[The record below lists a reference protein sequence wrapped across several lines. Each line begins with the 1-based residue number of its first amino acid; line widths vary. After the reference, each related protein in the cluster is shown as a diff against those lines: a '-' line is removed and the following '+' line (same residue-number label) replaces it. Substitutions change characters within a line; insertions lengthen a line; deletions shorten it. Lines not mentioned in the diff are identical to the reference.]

1 MDKNINKQ
9 NVYISEEEN
18 TLNWIEIQSSFKKSF
33 GNEIYN
39 SWLQKISLVKEYND
53 YLILG
58 VPTRFFRDWIVSRYL
73 DKILEQV
80 KSFKLSLNRIEF
92 KIIEENKQNQEL
104 IKIDQLNKVT
114 EIKDSIL
121 NYNRLNPNLSFESFI
136 KGKSN
141 EIALSY
147 SKKVCDY
154 VSRYNP
160 LYICGG
166 VGLGKTHLLNA
177 IGLETQKDNNVM
189 FISAERFMYHF
200 IKSIKKNDMVNFKDF
215 FRKSSVFI
223 IDDIQFISGKES
235 LQEEFFH
242 TFNSLIEKGS
252 QIIISSDRPPMKL
265 DRVQER
271 IKSRLSGGLVVDIE
285 APDLD
290 LKIKILKKKIEEIQ
304 NQFKENIDL
313 SDEVINYIASES
325 KTNIRELIGVLN
337 RVIAFSRVHN
347 KVLTTVDCKNIL
359 KDVFSQIRVIT
370 VDKIQNIVSNYFN
383 IALSDMLSQRRSRPL
398 ARPRQIAMYLAK
410 KMTSRSLPEIGR
422 RFANRDHTTV
432 IHAVKTITR
441 LSDQDDEMK
450 KILIKLKVFC
460 WNSEEMQFIVK
471 RDILL
476 KSLNFVQG
484 VVEKKNTLPILSN
497 VLLQLKEKKL
507 TIVATDLDIVFHDEI
522 EDVKVLKEGSTTTSA
537 AILYDILRKISSNS
551 ELNFDLKNENKLSL
565 KE

>member
-1 MDKNINKQ
+1 MDKNNFKK
-9 NVYISEEEN
+9 NNLHSSEEEN
-18 TLNWIEIQSSFKKSF
+18 TLKWEEVQKGFKDTF
-33 GNEIYN
+33 GSEVYN
-39 SWLQKISLVKEYND
+39 SWLQKLTLIKEFND

-92 KIIEENKQNQEL
+92 KIIEENRQNQDL
-104 IKIDQLNKVT
+104 IKIDELNKVT

-121 NYNRLNPNLSFESFI
+121 NYNRLNPNLNFNSFI

-141 EIALSY
+141 DIAVSY
-147 SKKVCDY
+147 AKKVCEHL
-154 VSRYNP
+154 SRYNP
-160 LYICGG
+160 LYISGG

-177 IGLETQKDNNVM
+177 IGLELQNDNNVM

-242 TFNSLIEKGS
+242 TFNSLMDKGS
-252 QIIISSDRPPMKL
+252 QIIISSDRHPMKL

-271 IKSRLSGGLVVDIE
+271 IKSRLAGGLVVDIDV
-285 APDLD
+285 PDFE
-290 LKIKILKKKIEEIQ
+290 LKAEIIKKKIEEIQ
-304 NQFKENIDL
+304 SQFKENINL
-313 SDEVINYIASES
+313 NDEVINYIASEC

-347 KVLTTVDCKNIL
+347 KSLDIGDCKKIL
-359 KDVFSQIRVIT
+359 RDVFSQIKVIT
-370 VDKIQNIVSNYFN
+370 VDKIQNTVSNFFN
-383 IALSDMLSQRRSRPL
+383 IALSEMLSQRRSRPL
-398 ARPRQIAMYLAK
+398 ARPRQIAMFLAK
-410 KMTSRSLPEIGR
+410 KMTTRSLPEIGR

-441 LSDQDDEMK
+441 LSEQDDEMK
-450 KILIKLKVFC
+450 KNISQI
-460 WNSEEMQFIVK
+460 
-471 RDILL
+471 
-476 KSLNFVQG
+476 KSL
-484 VVEKKNTLPILSN
+484 
-497 VLLQLKEKKL
+497 LL
-507 TIVATDLDIVFHDEI
+507 
-522 EDVKVLKEGSTTTSA
+522 
-537 AILYDILRKISSNS
+537 
-551 ELNFDLKNENKLSL
+551 EN
-565 KE
+565 

>member
-1 MDKNINKQ
+1 MEKNNIKKN
-9 NVYISEEEN
+9 NVYISEEEK
-18 TLNWIEIQSSFKKSF
+18 TLSWDEIQLSFKKTF
-33 GNEIYN
+33 GGEIYT
-39 SWLQKISLVKEYND
+39 SWLQKITLVKEYND
-53 YLILG
+53 YLVLG

-92 KIIEENKQNQEL
+92 KIIEESKNSSDL
-104 IKIDQLNKVT
+104 TKIDELNKVT

-121 NYNRLNPNLSFESFI
+121 NYNRLNTNLNFANFI
-136 KGKSN
+136 EGNSN
-141 EIALSY
+141 DIALSY
-147 SKKVCDY
+147 SKKVCEHI
-154 VSRYNP
+154 SRYNP

-177 IGLETQKDNNVM
+177 IGLELQSENNVM

-242 TFNSLIEKGS
+242 TFNSLMDKGS
-252 QIIISSDRPPMKL
+252 QIIISADRSPMKL

-271 IKSRLSGGLVVDIE
+271 IKSRLAGGLVVDIDV
-285 APDLD
+285 PDLE
-290 LKIKILKKKIEEIQ
+290 LKIKIIKKKILEIQ
-304 NQFKENIDL
+304 SQFKENINL
-313 SDEVINYIASES
+313 SDEVINYIANES
-325 KTNIRELIGVLN
+325 KTNIRELIGILN

-347 KVLTTVDCKNIL
+347 KILSISDCKNIL

-383 IALSDMLSQRRSRPL
+383 IPLSEMLSQRRSRPL

-410 KMTSRSLPEIGR
+410 KMTTRSLPEIGR

-441 LSDQDDEMK
+441 LSEQDDEMK
-450 KILIKLKVFC
+450 KNINQI
-460 WNSEEMQFIVK
+460 
-471 RDILL
+471 
-476 KSLNFVQG
+476 KSL
-484 VVEKKNTLPILSN
+484 
-497 VLLQLKEKKL
+497 LLEQQ
-507 TIVATDLDIVFHDEI
+507 
-522 EDVKVLKEGSTTTSA
+522 
-537 AILYDILRKISSNS
+537 
-551 ELNFDLKNENKLSL
+551 
-565 KE
+565 

>member
-1 MDKNINKQ
+1 MQIFLKGSLNESSTIYPMEKNNYKKQ
-9 NVYISEEEN
+9 QNIYVSEEEN
-18 TLNWIEIQSSFKKSF
+18 TLDWTEIQNAFKKTF
-33 GNEIYN
+33 GTEIYN
-39 SWLQKISLVKEYND
+39 SWLQKISLLKEYND

-80 KSFKLSLNRIEF
+80 KAFKLSLNRIEF
-92 KIIEENKQNQEL
+92 KIIEESKGNQDL

-121 NYNRLNPNLSFESFI
+121 NYNRLNPSLNFENFI
-136 KGKSN
+136 KGQSN
-141 EIALSY
+141 DIALSY
-147 SKKVCDY
+147 SKKVCEH

-177 IGLETQKDNNVM
+177 IGLDLQGENNVM

-242 TFNSLIEKGS
+242 TFNSLMDKGS
-252 QIIISSDRPPMKL
+252 QIIISADRSPTKL

-271 IKSRLSGGLVVDIE
+271 LKSRLAGGLVVDIE
-285 APDLD
+285 TPDIE
-290 LKIKILKKKIEEIQ
+290 LKEKIIRKKLFEIQ
-304 NQFKENIDL
+304 NQFKENISL
-313 SDEVINYIASES
+313 NDEVINYIASES
-325 KTNIRELIGVLN
+325 KTNIRDLIGILN
-337 RVIAFSRVHN
+337 RIIAFSRVHN
-347 KVLTTVDCKNIL
+347 KILTIEDCKNIL
-359 KDVFSQIRVIT
+359 KDVFSQIKVVTI
-370 VDKIQNIVSNYFN
+370 DKIQNIVSNYFN
-383 IALSDMLSQRRSRPL
+383 IALSEMLSQRRSRPL

-410 KMTSRSLPEIGR
+410 KLTTRSLPEIGR

-441 LSDQDDEMK
+441 LSEQDDEMK
-450 KILIKLKVFC
+450 KNINQI
-460 WNSEEMQFIVK
+460 
-471 RDILL
+471 
-476 KSLNFVQG
+476 KSL
-484 VVEKKNTLPILSN
+484 
-497 VLLQLKEKKL
+497 LLEQ
-507 TIVATDLDIVFHDEI
+507 
-522 EDVKVLKEGSTTTSA
+522 
-537 AILYDILRKISSNS
+537 
-551 ELNFDLKNENKLSL
+551 
-565 KE
+565 

>member
-1 MDKNINKQ
+1 MFKGISLRINYMDKNNNKKL
-9 NVYISEEEN
+9 NVYISEEEK
-18 TLNWIEIQSSFKKSF
+18 TLNWEDIQNSFKKTF
-33 GNEIYN
+33 GNEIYT
-39 SWLQKISLVKEYND
+39 SWLQKISLIKEYND

-92 KIIEENKQNQEL
+92 KIIEENRNTQEL
-104 IKIDQLNKVT
+104 TKIEELSKIT

-121 NYNRLNPNLSFESFI
+121 NYNRLNPNLSFDNFI
-136 KGKSN
+136 LGKSN
-141 EIALSY
+141 EVALSY
-147 SKKVCDY
+147 SKRVCEHL
-154 VSRYNP
+154 SRYNP

-177 IGLETQKDNNVM
+177 IGLNLQSENNVM

-223 IDDIQFISGKES
+223 IDDIQFIRGKES

-242 TFNSLIEKGS
+242 TFNSLMDKGS
-252 QIIISSDRPPMKL
+252 QIIISADRTPMKL

-271 IKSRLSGGLVVDIE
+271 IKSRLAGGLVVDIE
-285 APDLD
+285 VPDLE
-290 LKIKILKKKIEEIQ
+290 LKTKIIKKKILEIQ
-304 NQFKENIDL
+304 NQFKENINL
-313 SDEVINYIASES
+313 SDNVIEYIANES
-325 KTNIRELIGVLN
+325 KTNIRELIGILN

-347 KVLTTVDCKNIL
+347 KILTTADCRNIL

-383 IALSDMLSQRRSRPL
+383 IPLNDMLSQRRSRPL

-410 KMTSRSLPEIGR
+410 KMTTRSLPEIGR

-441 LSDQDDEMK
+441 LIEQDDEMK
-450 KILIKLKVFC
+450 KNI
-460 WNSEEMQFIVK
+460 
-471 RDILL
+471 
-476 KSLNFVQG
+476 G
-484 VVEKKNTLPILSN
+484 
-497 VLLQLKEKKL
+497 QLKNL
-507 TIVATDLDIVFHDEI
+507 L
-522 EDVKVLKEGSTTTSA
+522 L
-537 AILYDILRKISSNS
+537 
-551 ELNFDLKNENKLSL
+551 ENQN
-565 KE
+565 

>member
-1 MDKNINKQ
+1 MENKNIKKQ
-9 NVYISEEEN
+9 NVYVSEEEK
-18 TLNWIEIQSSFKKSF
+18 TLNWDEIQNTFKKIF
-33 GNEIYN
+33 GSEIYN
-39 SWLQKISLVKEYND
+39 SWLQKITLVKEYND
-53 YLILG
+53 YLVLG

-80 KSFKLSLNRIEF
+80 KSLKLSLNRIEF
-92 KIIEENKQNQEL
+92 KIIEENKHGPEF
-104 IKIDQLNKVT
+104 IKIDELNKVT

-121 NYNRLNPNLSFESFI
+121 NYNRLNPNLKFESFI
-136 KGKSN
+136 QGKSN
-141 EIALSY
+141 DIALSY
-147 SKKVCDY
+147 SKKVCDHI
-154 VSRYNP
+154 SRYNP

-177 IGLETQKDNNVM
+177 IGLELQNNNNVM

-242 TFNSLIEKGS
+242 TFNSLMDKGS
-252 QIIISSDRPPMKL
+252 QIIISADRDPTKL

-271 IKSRLSGGLVVDIE
+271 IKSRLSGGLVVDIDV
-285 APDLD
+285 PDLE
-290 LKIKILKKKIEEIQ
+290 LKVKIIKKKIEEIQ
-304 NQFKENIDL
+304 SQFKENISL

-325 KTNIRELIGVLN
+325 KTNVRELIGVLN

-347 KVLTTVDCKNIL
+347 KILTISDCKNIL
-359 KDVFSQIRVIT
+359 KDVFNQIRVIT

-383 IALSDMLSQRRSRPL
+383 IALSEMLSQRRSRPL

-410 KMTSRSLPEIGR
+410 KMTTRSLPEIGR

-441 LSDQDDEMK
+441 LSEQDDEMK
-450 KILIKLKVFC
+450 KNII
-460 WNSEEMQFIVK
+460 QI
-471 RDILL
+471 
-476 KSLNFVQG
+476 KSL
-484 VVEKKNTLPILSN
+484 
-497 VLLQLKEKKL
+497 LLEQ
-507 TIVATDLDIVFHDEI
+507 
-522 EDVKVLKEGSTTTSA
+522 
-537 AILYDILRKISSNS
+537 
-551 ELNFDLKNENKLSL
+551 
-565 KE
+565 

>member
-1 MDKNINKQ
+1 MDNKFKKQ
-9 NVYISEEEN
+9 NVFISEEEK
-18 TLNWIEIQSSFKKSF
+18 TLNWEDIQLAFKKSF
-33 GNEIYN
+33 GSEIYE
-39 SWLQKISLVKEYND
+39 SWLKKISLIKEYND

-92 KIIEENKQNQEL
+92 KIIEENSQSQEF
-104 IKIDQLNKVT
+104 IKIEEINKVT

-121 NYNRLNPNLSFESFI
+121 NYNRLNPNLNFESFVQ
-136 KGKSN
+136 GKSN
-141 EIALSY
+141 DIALSY
-147 SKKVCDY
+147 SKKVCEQL
-154 VSRYNP
+154 SRYNP
-160 LYICGG
+160 LYLCGG

-177 IGLETQKDNNVM
+177 IGLELQSENNVM

-223 IDDIQFISGKES
+223 IDDVQFLSGKDS

-242 TFNSLIEKGS
+242 TFDSLMDKGS
-252 QIIISSDRPPMKL
+252 QIIISADRAPMKL
-265 DRVQER
+265 DRVQDR
-271 IKSRLSGGLVVDIE
+271 IKSRLAGGLIVDIE

-290 LKIKILKKKIEEIQ
+290 LKVKIIKKKIEEIES
-304 NQFKENIDL
+304 QFKESTKLN
-313 SDEVINYIASES
+313 DEVINYIANES

-347 KVLTTVDCKNIL
+347 RVLTVNDCKNIL
-359 KDVFSQIRVIT
+359 KDVFNQIRVIT
-370 VDKIQNIVSNYFN
+370 VDKIQNVVSNFFN
-383 IALSDMLSQRRSRPL
+383 IPLSEMLSQRRSRPL

-432 IHAVKTITR
+432 IHAVKTISR

-450 KILIKLKVFC
+450 KNINQI
-460 WNSEEMQFIVK
+460 
-471 RDILL
+471 
-476 KSLNFVQG
+476 KSL
-484 VVEKKNTLPILSN
+484 
-497 VLLQLKEKKL
+497 LLEQ
-507 TIVATDLDIVFHDEI
+507 
-522 EDVKVLKEGSTTTSA
+522 
-537 AILYDILRKISSNS
+537 
-551 ELNFDLKNENKLSL
+551 
-565 KE
+565 